1 MDIIYQH
8 VDSNHRSFHGISF
21 DESECRGHLQGAV
34 KDSLIDREER
44 DDLMERLRALHEET
58 GFNANDGLIADIQA
72 LENEQI
78 KIQQFRIGE
87 AYAEIVLKEEFVC
100 RFHWNENRDAR
111 NPDGNKTG
119 ADLVGFT
126 EVDGQVL
133 FLFGEVKTSSETAR
147 RPPQVMTNADGIEK
161 QLRDLYD
168 DKNKRLILISY
179 LKSKMRH
186 YPEGHPFKLDFEA
199 SQRTYY
205 SNGCNFQLIGVLIR
219 DVTADSRD
227 LSSSYDRLKA
237 HILDPHGLKL
247 LALYLPIQK
256 EEWETIINE
265 QAG

>member
-21 DESECRGHLQGAV
+21 NESECRSHLRGPV
-34 KDSLIDREER
+34 KDNLIDREEWQ
-44 DDLMERLRALHEET
+44 DLMERLRALHEET

-72 LENEQI
+72 LESERMEM
-78 KIQQFRIGE
+78 QQFRVGE
-87 AYAEIVLKEEFVC
+87 AYAEIVLEQEFVC

-119 ADLVGFT
+119 ADLVGFA
-126 EVDGQVL
+126 EVDGEVL

-147 RPPQVMTNADGIEK
+147 RPPQVMTKTDGIES

-168 DKNKRLILISY
+168 DRNKRLILITY

-186 YPEGHPFKLDFEA
+186 YPDGHPFKIDFNA
-199 SQRTYY
+199 SQRAYY
-205 SNGCNFQLIGVLIR
+205 SPGSNFQLIGVLIR
-219 DVTADSRD
+219 DVAADSRD
-227 LSSSYDRLKA
+227 LSSSYERLKA
-237 HILDPHGLKL
+237 HILEPQGLKL

-256 EEWETIINE
+256 EQWESVINE